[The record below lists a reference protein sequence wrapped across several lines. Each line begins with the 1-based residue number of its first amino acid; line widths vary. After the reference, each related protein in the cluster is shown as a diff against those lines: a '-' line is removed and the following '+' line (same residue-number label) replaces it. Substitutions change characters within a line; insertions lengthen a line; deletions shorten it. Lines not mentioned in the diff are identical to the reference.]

1 MTLPYHEEI
10 LAVLIKLANP
20 KRGEAI
26 RRDRG
31 SELEY
36 LGIRTPALRRA
47 VKEGFSFYDLPEEK
61 VLEIWNELWMRSPYG
76 EVLFAALEYYGP
88 RVRKRVGPELWP
100 VMKGWS
106 RRIEN
111 WAHADFLS
119 GIYSRILEKYPHKVY
134 PQLVRWNKAKTLWL
148 RRLSLVSLIHYTGKN
163 AVFLEPD
170 RVLPLVLNCLT
181 DDRYHVQKAVG
192 WVLREM
198 GHVYPEEIRAFLTD
212 HVMSVSSIAFTRA
225 IERRSPAE
233 RDELRQMRKKELSS

>member
-10 LAVLIKLANP
+10 LRVLRKLANP

-31 SELEY
+31 SELAY

-119 GIYSRILEKYPHKVY
+119 GIYSRILEKYPREVY

-148 RRLSLVSLIHYTGKN
+148 RRLSLVSLIHYASKN

-181 DDRYHVQKAVG
+181 DERYHVQKAVG

-212 HVMSVSSIAFTRA
+212 HVMS
-225 IERRSPAE
+225 
-233 RDELRQMRKKELSS
+233 

>member
-10 LAVLIKLANP
+10 LGVLRKLANP

-119 GIYSRILEKYPHKVY
+119 GIYSRILEKYPG
-134 PQLVRWNKAKTLWL
+134 AKRIVMVQMQSTTTALSYALAVAHPSRQDCVVLW
-148 RRLSLVSLIHYTGKN
+148 
-163 AVFLEPD
+163 
-170 RVLPLVLNCLT
+170 
-181 DDRYHVQKAVG
+181 
-192 WVLREM
+192 
-198 GHVYPEEIRAFLTD
+198 
-212 HVMSVSSIAFTRA
+212 
-225 IERRSPAE
+225 PA
-233 RDELRQMRKKELSS
+233 